1 MSLSFGSQEN
11 FRNLDVPVLK
21 LNKIRCVQMTLSFG
35 CIFHFVP
42 KPFFDFKIPIRFTSI
57 VTHAHSIQISHNQAL
72 NSDTCGVFNKSFY
85 GCLSITFSSNINMI
99 EL

>member
-42 KPFFDFKIPIRFTSI
+42 KPFFDSKIPITFTSI
-57 VTHAHSIQISHNQAL
+57 VTHVHSIQISHNQVI
-72 NSDTCGVFNKSFY
+72 NSDICGVFNKSFHER
-85 GCLSITFSSNINMI
+85 LSIYDFF
-99 EL
+99 